1 MVLSIDGC
9 ERAEHVL
16 QWSPHDLRVGR
27 RGRVV
32 VVLFHR
38 GGGGGVGRR
47 RVVLLPVEHR
57 MLPGKGGVVGM
68 MMMAIAYCTCNDHAF
83 LANLL
88 PIPFSGKFVLGNI
101 SSFLPM

>member
-1 MVLSIDGC
+1 MDAR

-16 QWSPHDLRVGR
+16 QRSPHDLRVGR

-38 GGGGGVGRR
+38 GGGGGVGGR

-57 MLPGKGGVVGM
+57 MLPGKGGVVGV
-68 MMMAIAYCTCNDHAF
+68 MAIAYCTCKDHYNYNNQF
-83 LANLL
+83 CYLVTCT
-88 PIPFSGKFVLGNI
+88 FSGKF
-101 SSFLPM
+101 FLD